1 MSGQGLSRVMPNDS
15 EKKSIR
21 RTILKVFYLLYLC
34 KLALNIIS
42 KGLMLKIKTEV
53 SNIMHRMNGKCSD
66 VVSLVVGR

>member
-15 EKKSIR
+15 EEKPMR